1 MIPHINRIPQK
12 PGRVL
17 LTPVA
22 GEANKYNL
30 TRADEP
36 LADGTPINKEM
47 LDELLAASGVTT
59 GSSVALLL
67 AQEGYQLGNGYMAR
81 IKLHT
86 EINGANAPTLN
97 INGTGAKPI
106 VTAGGYE
113 FGTINAGAWVVAI
126 YDEERDAY
134 VIAETSEII
143 NLPHGA
149 ITFDDYIPFFDI
161 AGNRSARM
169 SLSDLLQITTGAVGV
184 KKEIDRFTESGTWVC
199 PENVTYIDAWL
210 VGGGGAGGKNGR
222 GGGGGYCHLVREIP
236 VVPGQEYDIV
246 IGAGGSNDG
255 DGGTTSAFGY
265 EALGGQSGSNG
276 GNGGNGGGGCGY
288 FSSSAQARGGNGGS
302 RGGDGETPLVGD
314 IGSSTSGGSGGTE
327 STTNPYDGIDYAGG
341 GGGRGYNGTS
351 TSSAVYGGGNG
362 GGSFGGR
369 PGEKGGNG
377 GGSAPSGKY
386 GGGGGGSYGG
396 GGGAGS
402 STDGYGGGDGIV
414 IIYASVIATDIS
426 ALPRW
431 EGGRF

>member
-1 MIPHINRIPQK
+1 MIPHINRNPQK

-17 LTPVA
+17 LEPVE
-22 GEANKYNL
+22 GEANKYTL

-36 LADGTPINKEM
+36 LADGTPINKET
-47 LDELLAASGVTT
+47 LDELLAASGITT
-59 GSSVALLL
+59 GSSTALILN
-67 AQEGYQLGNGYMAR
+67 QEGFQLGNGYMAR

-86 EINGANAPTLN
+86 EINGANSPTLN
-97 INGTGAKPI
+97 INSTGAKPI

-113 FGTINAGAWVVAI
+113 FGKINAGAWIVAI

-134 VIAETSEII
+134 VIAETSEIV
-143 NLPHGA
+143 NLPHGP
-149 ITFDDYIPFFDI
+149 ITIDDYIPFFDV
-161 AGNRSARM
+161 ANNRGSKVLF
-169 SLSDLLQITTGAVGV
+169 SELLQITTGAVGV

-199 PENVTYIDAWL
+199 PENVTSIDAWL

-265 EALGGQSGSNG
+265 EANGGQSGSNG

-288 FSSSAQARGGNGGS
+288 ASSSAQTRGGNGGS
-302 RGGDGETPLVGD
+302 RGGDGETPLATGVG
-314 IGSSTSGGSGGTE
+314 GGNGGTE

-351 TSSAVYGGGNG
+351 TSSAIYGGGNG
-362 GGSFGGR
+362 GGSFGGMA
-369 PGEKGGNG
+369 GTGGGNG
-377 GGSAPSGKY
+377 GGQAQTGAY
-386 GGGGGGSYGG
+386 NGGGGGSYGG
-396 GGGAGS
+396 GGGAGAS
-402 STDGYGGGDGIV
+402 SDSFSGGDGIV
-414 IIYASVIATDIS
+414 IIYASVVATDIS
-426 ALPRW
+426 ALPVW
-431 EGGRF
+431 EGGRY